1 MMIFCVNSYTQESR
15 FRVKTTLPKTNIAL
29 GLPSP
34 KRNPNPFPLPRFFRC
49 KTMWFL
55 ASVSVTIL
63 VEFWRRFIPQNSPS
77 LRRDSSKT
85 PGCDFFSICWTL
97 VTWSEAAFQDGLACH
112 GCELWDAPERR
123 QRWSDLKK
131 TEWRGGVQGG
141 KGWYNQSGVTDVYE
155 VYDFMIFYVM
165 SVFFV
170 CICLGGVNHW
180 CFGETHFL

>member
-77 LRRDSSKT
+77 LRRDSSKKHL
-85 PGCDFFSICWTL
+85 GVIFFPF
-97 VTWSEAAFQDGLACH
+97 VG
-112 GCELWDAPERR
+112 
-123 QRWSDLKK
+123 RWSPGRRLLSKMDWHATAASCEMRLRDDSDEVIWKK
-131 TEWRGGVQGG
+131 PSGGGECRGGRVDIIRVVSLMFM
-141 KGWYNQSGVTDVYE
+141 K
-155 VYDFMIFYVM
+155 FMILWYFM
-165 SVFFV
+165 
-170 CICLGGVNHW
+170 
-180 CFGETHFL
+180 